1 VKNRGLFLT
10 VVIAFEFLTV
20 LVKVL
25 SDVALVTNHPNL
37 EISPSGS
44 VPIDTVET
52 GILVVAIIG
61 VLRWKKWGFYLILVR
76 LAITILVQLFLYQS
90 LGQQLIAGY
99 NGTENVIDDFVGAGL
114 WIWAVYRKWSFFE

>member
-1 VKNRGLFLT
+1 MFLT

-44 VPIDTVET
+44 VPVDMVET

-61 VLRWKKWGFYLILVR
+61 VLRWKKWGFYLVLVR
-76 LAITILVQLFLYQS
+76 LAITVLVQLFLYQS

-99 NGTENVIDDFVGAGL
+99 NGTTNVIDDFVGAAL
-114 WIWAVYRKWSFFE
+114 WIWAVYRKWSLFE